1 MKTYSNKDF
10 RMSKRT
16 LQSYFSSS
24 SASTPHTNESTSEPK
39 KSRVEL
45 SHSDLIGDPG
55 KRKPIDDYQPEIRD
69 QVKRAYAL
77 NGPTQPRDII
87 FPRKWMSGEFRSFQK
102 TWFDEFDWL
111 EYSEYKGAA
120 YCLYCYLFFNSS
132 KPEKFGSSVF
142 AHQGY
147 VNWKKAK
154 DTFNK
159 HNVCKTHVEAR
170 QKCEDFMNQRTN
182 VGRKLVQVGKEEEKR
197 YEIRLT
203 TSLDVARFLI
213 MQGDAFRGHDESS
226 TSLNK
231 GTFREMVD
239 WYKDKVEIVKTAY
252 EKGYKNC
259 QMLSPYVQKDLTK
272 ACAEEVMSVI
282 MDEIRGRKFLVLI
295 DESRD
300 VSIKE
305 QMAVILR
312 FVNDEGK
319 VMERFLGLQHVES
332 CTAIALKEAL
342 VRMLSSRKL
351 SISVLRGQGYDGAS
365 NMRDIADFFNYVP
378 LIVNTVGASCMRKD
392 VLLAK
397 HHDMLLEKIENGEI
411 MTGRGLNQESGLAR
425 PGDTRRGSH
434 LKTLLPILVM
444 WEAIIDVLEI
454 VKKDSVKPACT
465 RGALGLIGKMES
477 FDFVFIMHLMIE
489 LLGMTDI
496 LSRALQRKDQDI
508 VEAMHLI
515 TDVKDS
521 LQDIRENGWEPLLKK
536 VKTFCE
542 KNEIEVPDMDE
553 EINIRGTSRRR
564 KQKVTNMHY
573 YHVEIFLVAIDA
585 ILTELNHRFSEISS
599 ELLVCMACFNPRNSF
614 SNFNVDKLM
623 RLAEIY
629 AEDFDIGELAL
640 LPNHL
645 KSFVNRARR
654 TQEFLGCSELG
665 KVAEIMVKT
674 TMNTSYQLVY
684 RLIELTLILPMATAS
699 VERIFSA
706 MSFIKTDLRS
716 KMGDEWFNDL
726 MICYNEKEIFRKIE
740 NEKIKK
746 RFEEMK
752 NRRMLMPKKL
762 MVRSVLF

>member
-1 MKTYSNKDF
+1 MK
-10 RMSKRT
+10 
-16 LQSYFSSS
+16 
-24 SASTPHTNESTSEPK
+24 
-39 KSRVEL
+39 
-45 SHSDLIGDPG
+45 
-55 KRKPIDDYQPEIRD
+55 
-69 QVKRAYAL
+69 
-77 NGPTQPRDII
+77 
-87 FPRKWMSGEFRSFQK
+87 
-102 TWFDEFDWL
+102 
-111 EYSEYKGAA
+111 
-120 YCLYCYLFFNSS
+120 
-132 KPEKFGSSVF
+132 
-142 AHQGY
+142 
-147 VNWKKAK
+147 
-154 DTFNK
+154 
-159 HNVCKTHVEAR
+159 
-170 QKCEDFMNQRTN
+170 
-182 VGRKLVQVGKEEEKR
+182 
-197 YEIRLT
+197 
-203 TSLDVARFLI
+203 
-213 MQGDAFRGHDESS
+213 
-226 TSLNK
+226 
-231 GTFREMVD
+231 
-239 WYKDKVEIVKTAY
+239 KVL
-252 EKGYKNC
+252 KNC
-259 QMLSPYVQKDLTK
+259 QMLSPDIQKDLTK
-272 ACAEEVMSVI
+272 ACAEEVTSVI
-282 MDEIRGRKFLVLI
+282 MDEIRGKKFSVLI

-319 VMERFLGLQHVES
+319 VMERFLGLQHVQS
-332 CTAIALKEAL
+332 CTAIALKEVL
-342 VRMLSSRKL
+342 VRMLSSHNL
-351 SISVLRGQGYDGAS
+351 SISMLRGQGYDGAS
-365 NMRDIADFFNYVP
+365 NMRGEFNGLQKLIRDENPYAFYVHCFAHQLQLVVVSVSTSSADIADFFNYVP

-397 HHDMLLEKIENGEI
+397 HHDVLLEKIENGEI
-411 MTGRGLNQESGLAR
+411 MTGRGLNQKSSLAR
-425 PGDTRRGSH
+425 PGDTRWGSH
-434 LKTLLPILVM
+434 LKTLLRILVM

-465 RGALGLIGKMES
+465 GGALGLIGKMES

-623 RLAEIY
+623 RLVEIY

-640 LPNHL
+640 LPNQL

-684 RLIELTLILPMATAS
+684 RLIELTLILPVATAS

-706 MSFIKTDLRS
+706 MSLIKTDLRS

-726 MICYNEKEIFRKIE
+726 IICYNEKEIFRKIE